1 MERKEAVKYW
11 VESSDLDY
19 EVMQSL
25 FANGHYAWALF
36 LSHLVIEKLL
46 KAYYVKN
53 IDLNYPRIHNLI
65 EIANKAGLV
74 LSDDQ
79 KVILEE
85 LTTFNLRAR
94 YPDYKNRFQKKATR
108 QFTENQISKV
118 NGLRKWLHEKIN
130 K

>member
-1 MERKEAVKYW
+1 MEKQDIVKYW
-11 VESSDLDY
+11 IASSDLDH

-25 FANGHYAWALF
+25 FTNGYYSWSLF

-53 IDLNYPRIHNLI
+53 IDENYPRIHNLI
-65 EIANKAGLV
+65 EIAEKAALI
-74 LSDDQ
+74 LSENQ

-94 YPDYKNRFQKKATR
+94 YPDYKNRFYKKATR
-108 QFTENQISKV
+108 QFTEDQISKV
-118 NGLRKWLHEKIN
+118 NGFRKWLLEKIN
-130 K
+130 N

>member
-1 MERKEAVKYW
+1 MERKEVVKYW

-46 KAYYVKN
+46 KAYYVIN

-65 EIANKAGLV
+65 EIANKASLL

-118 NGLRKWLHEKIN
+118 NGLRKWLLEKIS

>member
-1 MERKEAVKYW
+1 MEKQDIVKYW
-11 VESSDLDY
+11 VASSDLDY

-25 FANGHYAWALF
+25 FTNGYYSWSLF

-53 IDLNYPRIHNLI
+53 LDENYPRIHNLI
-65 EIANKAGLV
+65 EIAEKAALI
-74 LSDDQ
+74 LSENQ

-94 YPDYKNRFQKKATR
+94 YPDYKNRFNKKATR
-108 QFTENQISKV
+108 QFTEDQISKV
-118 NGLRKWLHEKIN
+118 NGFRKWLLEKIN
-130 K
+130 N